1 MGMVEDNKG
10 NFVPPSH
17 PGMARE
23 DRRWRRMREFGGRRI
38 TKVILFPWAKPYF
51 TPSVP
56 ASTLDQDSVR

>member
-23 DRRWRRMREFGGRRI
+23 DRGWRRMREFGGQRI
-38 TKVILFPWAKPYF
+38 TKVILFPRAKPYF

-56 ASTLDQDSVR
+56 A